1 MIPLRYDL
9 TRWVIAVLTLILIV
23 LFGVLRP
30 TGGALVF
37 YVLLLLASAGAIAA
51 PPGIFLWL
59 LSPICPEC
67 GKRVEW
73 AVEQGSVN
81 PYQERLVIRCP
92 GCDREKVEFSFD
104 PT

>member
-51 PPGIFLWL
+51 PPGIFVWL
-59 LSPICPEC
+59 LAPICPGC
-67 GKRVEW
+67 RRRVEW
-73 AVEQGSVN
+73 VVEQGSVN